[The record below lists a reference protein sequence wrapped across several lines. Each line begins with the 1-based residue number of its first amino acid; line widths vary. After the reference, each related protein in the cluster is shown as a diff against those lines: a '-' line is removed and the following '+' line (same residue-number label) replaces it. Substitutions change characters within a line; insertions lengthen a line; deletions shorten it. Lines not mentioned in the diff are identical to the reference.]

1 LRAGSQAREQWG
13 YDISEGSVVIR
24 WIKLGL
30 GLQDPEQE
38 LKALSRLTDDIKKL
52 SLSRP
57 AGNEKLK
64 VEGRGH
70 LSKQPAEVLYDY
82 LDKMINR
89 WCQEYDGIHTLANVP
104 VDVVI
109 THPAVSQRENLVRP

>member
-1 LRAGSQAREQWG
+1 
-13 YDISEGSVVIR
+13 VVIR

-30 GLQDPEQE
+30 GLQGPEQE
-38 LKALSRLTDDIKKL
+38 LKALSRLTDEIKRL

-57 AGNEKLK
+57 GGNESL
-64 VEGRGH
+64 EAEDIGH
-70 LSKQPAEVLYDY
+70 LSKKPAEVLYDY
-82 LDKMINR
+82 LDKMINL
-89 WCQEYDGIHTLANVP
+89 WCQNYGGRHTLANIP